1 MTPRSHAV
9 CTGAL
14 GAIQLSYSPLETH
27 SPWSCRCSAEP
38 TWHHHLSPTPTFAQ
52 RFVLPR
58 SGIPAEAAPS
68 YKLHDLLQ
76 HELLQQAEAAS
87 LQDTT
92 WRRAGFC
99 FKRSHVVSCLLM
111 LRLKLC
117 TNSFLVLWSH
127 HGWLTGVTQTTSAP
141 AVPKPVSLYAGLLQ
155 YHCLG
160 CTQHLLLSIACTSQA
175 DTFCRVLDIAL
186 YPLMFLGYTLPCA
199 EMMV

>member
-117 TNSFLVLWSH
+117 TNSFLGALEPPWVAHRSDSDHFCSCRAKACLPVRR
-127 HGWLTGVTQTTSAP
+127 GV
-141 AVPKPVSLYAGLLQ
+141 AVPLFRLYSTPSALYCLYKPGR
-155 YHCLG
+155 
-160 CTQHLLLSIACTSQA
+160 HLL
-175 DTFCRVLDIAL
+175 
-186 YPLMFLGYTLPCA
+186 
-199 EMMV
+199 